1 MPAEARTVMDLR
13 EFVRETLVQIVEGVV
28 DARDPIVEKGG
39 DINPVGGHF
48 DQTNLGARQWDWDRG
63 AAEVVEFDLAL
74 TTSDKEDAKAGIGVF
89 LGGIGIGSKISG
101 ENAYS
106 SMTRVKF
113 SVPLLLPAQ
122 RVLKQS

>member
-1 MPAEARTVMDLR
+1 MDLR
-13 EFVRETLVQIVEGVV
+13 EFVRETLVQIVGGVV

-39 DINPVGGHF
+39 DINPVGGNF
-48 DQTNLGARQWDWDRG
+48 DQASLGERQWDWKRG
-63 AAEVVEFDLAL
+63 ATEIIEFDVAL
-74 TTSDKEDAKAGIGVF
+74 TKSDKEDAKSGIGVF
-89 LGGIGIGSKISG
+89 LGGIAIGARSSG

-122 RVLKQS
+122 TVLKQ

>member
-1 MPAEARTVMDLR
+1 MPVEERTVMDLR
-13 EFVRETLVQIVEGVV
+13 EFVQQTLVQIVEGVV

-39 DINPVGGHF
+39 DINPVGGNF
-48 DQTNLGARQWDWDRG
+48 DQQSLGERQWDWERG
-63 AAEVVEFDLAL
+63 ATEIVEFDVAL

-89 LGGIGIGSKISG
+89 LGGIGIGTKTSG

-122 RVLKQS
+122 TVLKR